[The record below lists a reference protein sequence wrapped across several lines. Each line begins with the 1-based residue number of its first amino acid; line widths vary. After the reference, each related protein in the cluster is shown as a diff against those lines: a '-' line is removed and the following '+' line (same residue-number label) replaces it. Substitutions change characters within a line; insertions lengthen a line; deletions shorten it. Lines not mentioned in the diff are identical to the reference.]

1 MNLSNTPDHC
11 SAGIDCSNG
20 LATMIAKQHSRLSVL
35 LFALLVGLSGQ
46 IPAQEEFRYQADW
59 DSIRSHYKCPD
70 WFRDAKFGIFV
81 FWGPASVPQVG
92 NDKYGRWMYTK
103 DYAPAGVR
111 VRKYHETH
119 FGHQSKFGYK
129 DFFPMFKMERY
140 DPEKWVS
147 LFEKSGA
154 KYIVPV
160 AEMHDG
166 YAMYASKHTRWN
178 VVDVGPK
185 QDVMRSLV
193 DAARQR
199 ELKVGLSS
207 HYAWNRE
214 YYPKWDP
221 TFDTNDPKL
230 QDLYGKPV
238 DKDDPPTQEF
248 LDHWWDRTTDIVDQY
263 QPDIL
268 WFDFGLDK
276 AGFEPVHKKIM
287 AYYYN
292 KGLEWKKGVVFQDK
306 NMRYESFPEDLM
318 VLDIERG
325 RRTETSPLPWQTDT
339 AVGKISWTWIINEN
353 YKSSDFLI
361 DELVDIVSKNGNLL
375 LSIGPKPDGTIGERE
390 TAILN
395 DFGAWL
401 KVNGEAIYGTRPWK
415 IYGEGPAKFAEGETK
430 HKNKHHTEYD
440 DVESVAADVRFTQK
454 DNALYAISLG
464 WPEDDT
470 FRIETL
476 RSGNPH
482 EPRSIAS
489 IDFISGSGKIEW
501 TQTSESLLIKTD
513 GNKPC
518 EAAYAFRIKFKP

>member
-1 MNLSNTPDHC
+1 MPP
-11 SAGIDCSNG
+11 
-20 LATMIAKQHSRLSVL
+20 KQL
-35 LFALLVGLSGQ
+35 LPLVAICCALFIGRAH
-46 IPAQEEFRYQADW
+46 AQDDFRYQADW
-59 DSIRSHYKCPD
+59 DSIRSRYQCPD

-92 NDKYGRWMYTK
+92 NDKYGRWMYVK
-103 DYAPAGVR
+103 KYFPNGVDIR
-111 VRKYHETH
+111 RYHEDH

-129 DFFPMFKMERY
+129 DFFPRFKMEKY
-140 DPEKWVS
+140 NPEQWVS
-147 LFEKSGA
+147 LFEESGA
-154 KYIVPV
+154 RYIVPV

-166 YAMYASKHTRWN
+166 YAMYASNHTRWN

-185 QDVMRSLV
+185 RDVMRLLV
-193 DAARQR
+193 DAARER
-199 ELKVGLSS
+199 DLKVGLSS
-207 HYAWNRE
+207 HFAWNRA
-214 YYPKWDP
+214 YYPKWDSS
-221 TFDTNDPKL
+221 FDTNDPEY

-238 DKDDPPTQEF
+238 DENAPPTQEF

-276 AGFEPVHKKIM
+276 PGFESVHKRIM

-306 NMRYESFPEDLM
+306 NMRFESFPEDLM

-325 RRTETSPLPWQTDT
+325 RRRETSEHPWQTDT

-361 DELVDIVSKNGNLL
+361 DELVDIISKNGNLL
-375 LSIGPKPDGTIGERE
+375 LSIGPKPDGTIGENE
-390 TAILN
+390 AAILR

-401 KVNGEAIYGTRPWK
+401 KLNGEAIYGTRPWK
-415 IYGEGPAKFAEGETK
+415 VYGEGPAKFAEGEHRFK
-430 HKNKHHTEYD
+430 HEHHTEYD
-440 DVESVAADVRFTQK
+440 DAESVAADIRFTAK
-454 DNALYAISLG
+454 EEVLYAISLG
-464 WPEDDT
+464 WPEDNT

-476 RSGNPH
+476 RRGNPY
-482 EPRSIAS
+482 EPRAIATV
-489 IDFISGSGKIEW
+489 DFISGSGKIDW
-501 TQTSESLLIKTD
+501 MQTDKALELETD

-518 EAAYAFRIKFKP
+518 EAAYAFRITFKPDE